1 MTGPVLIR
9 LLPLLLRS
17 ARRLT
22 GIGRQPYSDGVDTSR
37 ANGHPPREIV
47 SIADTCS
54 GALQNMPRL
63 EIWLKEHGLPVD
75 PALVPLMC
83 LQAAFFTPWMPP
95 ESTYQVARLTT
106 WLMAIDN
113 VLDAPADVALA
124 DVAPGDGTAA
134 RVRAWHRVIAG
145 ADVSSEDPMEYTLAD
160 ITGGLRRDG
169 RPELVALWQHSMHQ
183 TLTGMQREREA
194 AETVATGGKLPRLTD
209 YLRHGAWTIGVEQQV
224 TALWALMDE
233 ASATTMQLPVLR
245 GALRHG
251 AIAIRLLNDLRGHH
265 RERTEGKTDALAIG
279 LSAPEAYD
287 RAEVAVQACRRAL
300 APLTATAYIPAVA
313 LERVILWHSR
323 MYHRFDPVR
332 PGSAADAFRP
342 PRKDPKV
349 GMEQEVLDAIASGGE
364 YDTTKLAELFD
375 RLEPVDVT
383 LLTGTWK
390 GGGFEFGSENAV
402 LLAQMRWYGK
412 RFVDT
417 GHVEPL
423 LCLDEDGKVF
433 SYEEMGLATL
443 HEVVF
448 RGKQSTA
455 MVYDQ
460 LPVIDHFRR
469 ITDDVLLCVMDKKGD
484 PADFYF
490 HLTRVPERLAA
501 TPGGGEGDALLS

>member
-1 MTGPVLIR
+1 M
-9 LLPLLLRS
+9 
-17 ARRLT
+17 
-22 GIGRQPYSDGVDTSR
+22 DNSR

-83 LQAAFFTPWMPP
+83 LQAAFFTPWTAP

-113 VLDAPADVALA
+113 VLDAPADVTQ
-124 DVAPGDGTAA
+124 GDGTGA

-145 ADVSSEDPMEYTLAD
+145 ADVSGEDPVEHALAD
-160 ITGGLRRDG
+160 ITGGLRQDG
-169 RPELVALWQHSMHQ
+169 RPELVALWRHSMHR
-183 TLTGMQREREA
+183 TLTGMRRERAA
-194 AETVATGGKLPRLTD
+194 AETVAAGGSLPRLTD

-224 TALWALMDE
+224 TALWALMDDVHGL
-233 ASATTMQLPVLR
+233 APHLPVLR

-265 RERTEGKTDALAIG
+265 RERTEGKADALAIG
-279 LSAPEAYD
+279 LSAPEAHD
-287 RAEVAVQACRRAL
+287 RAEVAVEACRRAL
-300 APLTATAYIPAVA
+300 APLTAAAYIPAVA

-332 PGSAADAFRP
+332 PGNAADIFPP

-349 GMEQEVLDAIASGGE
+349 GMEQEILDAIASGGE
-364 YDTTKLAELFD
+364 YDAMKLAELFD
-375 RLEPVDVT
+375 RLEPVDAG

-390 GGGFEFGSENAV
+390 GGGFESASENAV
-402 LLAQMRWYGK
+402 LLAQMKWYGK
-412 RFVDT
+412 RFVDS

-423 LCLDEDGKVF
+423 LCLDENGKVF

-448 RGKQSTA
+448 RGKPSTA

-484 PADFYF
+484 PTDFYF
-490 HLTRVPERLAA
+490 HLTRVPEHLAF
-501 TPGGGEGDALLS
+501 TSR